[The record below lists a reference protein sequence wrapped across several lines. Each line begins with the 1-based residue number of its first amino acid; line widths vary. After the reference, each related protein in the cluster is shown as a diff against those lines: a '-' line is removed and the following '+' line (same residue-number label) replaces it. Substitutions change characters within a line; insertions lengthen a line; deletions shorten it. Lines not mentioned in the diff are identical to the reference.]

1 MREWALGEEMRPQ
14 SQRQERVGGSGG
26 LVRPTSQ
33 TDGLTP
39 GGQPLPQLGGGQ
51 PPEKKEVKTP
61 LVFLPGD
68 FQSSLILCCI
78 ASSQQPWRKNA
89 RLFQV
94 ITFINNDQKYPAM
107 FNEVLERDNYQ
118 GMET

>member
-39 GGQPLPQLGGGQ
+39 GGQPLPQLGGGDLRRRRKSRH
-51 PPEKKEVKTP
+51 PWCFSLEI
-61 LVFLPGD
+61 
-68 FQSSLILCCI
+68 SS
-78 ASSQQPWRKNA
+78 R
-89 RLFQV
+89 R
-94 ITFINNDQKYPAM
+94 
-107 FNEVLERDNYQ
+107 
-118 GMET
+118 